1 MATPGITKNK
11 DKEKVDAMEATKET
25 RALQR
30 CIFDLKIGLAAIH
43 MTIAQHCN
51 SNGLID
57 DDIYDEMFEDR
68 YKPQKFRSL
77 LFIRCIISKLK
88 QIETIKD
95 APDAMETDDVKTI
108 IEQLANIIR
117 EEPALEHIA
126 QILGNCKNLYK

>member
-25 RALQR
+25 IALQR
-30 CIFDLKIGLAAIH
+30 CISDLKIGLAAIH

-51 SNGLID
+51 ANDLID

-68 YKPQKFRSL
+68 YKAQKFRSL
-77 LFIRCIISKLK
+77 VFIRCIISKL
-88 QIETIKD
+88 QQFERIKD
-95 APDAMETDDVKTI
+95 APDAMETDDVKTT

-117 EEPALEHIA
+117 GDSALEHIA
-126 QILGNCKNLYK
+126 QILG